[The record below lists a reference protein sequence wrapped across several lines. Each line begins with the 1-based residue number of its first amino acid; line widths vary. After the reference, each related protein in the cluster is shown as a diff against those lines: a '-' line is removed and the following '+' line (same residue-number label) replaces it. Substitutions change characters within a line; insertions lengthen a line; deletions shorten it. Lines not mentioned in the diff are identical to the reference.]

1 MIARGHY
8 ACTPVCR
15 VYVRLAAVLALA
27 LMASGCVAAA
37 ALPALGL
44 SAMGD
49 VAGAG
54 AKAGIDYTFG
64 GTAYRTFSAPLD
76 DVRCAVLQSFT
87 DLEIDI
93 TEDET
98 PDDGSARISAEAFKR
113 TIIVQLEPVTPAL
126 TRLKMVVRRGWFG
139 RDRATSTELIEQTA
153 RTLNDIRSVGGASP
167 RAP

>member
-1 MIARGHY
+1 VY
-8 ACTPVCR
+8 A
-15 VYVRLAAVLALA
+15 RLAAVLALS
-27 LMASGCVAAA
+27 LMASGCVAVA

-44 SAMGD
+44 AAMGD

-54 AKAGIDYTFG
+54 TKAGIEYSIG

-76 DVRCAVLQSFT
+76 DVRCAVLQSFS

-98 PDDGSARISAEAFKR
+98 PDDGTAQISAEAFRRKITVR
-113 TIIVQLEPVTPAL
+113 LEPVTPVL

-139 RDRATSTELIEQTA
+139 RDKATSTELIEQTA
-153 RTLNDIRSVGGASP
+153 RTLTAIKPIADASP

>member
-1 MIARGHY
+1 
-8 ACTPVCR
+8 

-27 LMASGCVAAA
+27 LVTSGCVAVA

-44 SAMGD
+44 AAMSD
-49 VAGAG
+49 AAGAG
-54 AKAGIDYTFG
+54 AKAGLDYTFG

-76 DVRCAVLQSFT
+76 DVRWALLQSFN

-98 PDDGSARISAEAFKR
+98 SDDGSATISAEAFKR
-113 TIIVQLEPVTPAL
+113 KIAVQLEPVTPAL

-139 RDRATSTELIEQTA
+139 RDRATSTELIEQTERA
-153 RTLNDIRSVGGASP
+153 LAEIRTFAGASP

>member
-1 MIARGHY
+1 M
-8 ACTPVCR
+8 
-15 VYVRLAAVLALA
+15 YVRLAGVLALA
-27 LMASGCVAAA
+27 LMTSGCVAAA

-54 AKAGIDYTFG
+54 AKAGIDYTIG
-64 GTAYRTFSAPLD
+64 GTAYRTFSAPLE
-76 DVRCAVLQSFT
+76 DVRCAVLQSFG

-93 TEDET
+93 MEDET
-98 PDDGSARISAEAFKR
+98 SDDGRAKISAEALERKI
-113 TIIVQLEPVTPAL
+113 TVELEPLTPAL

-139 RDRATSTELIEQTA
+139 RDRATSAELIEQTWRA
-153 RTLNDIRSVGGASP
+153 LAEIRTLAGASP

>member
-1 MIARGHY
+1 M
-8 ACTPVCR
+8 T
-15 VYVRLAAVLALA
+15 
-27 LMASGCVAAA
+27 SGCIAAA

-54 AKAGIDYTFG
+54 AKAGIDYSIG
-64 GTAYRTFSAPLD
+64 RTAYRTFSAPLD
-76 DVRCAVLQSFT
+76 DVRCAVLQTFS
-87 DLEIDI
+87 DLEIEI

-98 PDDGSARISAEAFKR
+98 SDDGNAQIVAEALKLKIR
-113 TIIVQLEPVTPAL
+113 VQLEPVTPAL
-126 TRLKMVVRRGWFG
+126 TRLRMTVRRGWFG

-153 RTLNDIRSVGGASP
+153 RALNDIRPIAGASP

>member
-1 MIARGHY
+1 MPAVY
-8 ACTPVCR
+8 A
-15 VYVRLAAVLALA
+15 RLATVLALA

-64 GTAYRTFSAPLD
+64 GTAYRTFSAPLE
-76 DVRCAVLQSFT
+76 DVRCAVLQSFS

-93 TEDET
+93 TEEET
-98 PDDGSARISAEAFKR
+98 DDDGSARISAEAFKR
-113 TIIVQLEPVTPAL
+113 SITVKLEAVTPAL

-139 RDRATSTELIEQTA
+139 RDRATSTELIEQATRA
-153 RTLNDIRSVGGASP
+153 LSDIRPIAGASP

>member
-1 MIARGHY
+1 MHATPAVY
-8 ACTPVCR
+8 A
-15 VYVRLAAVLALA
+15 RLAAVLALA

-54 AKAGIDYTFG
+54 AKAGIDYSIG

-76 DVRCAVLQSFT
+76 DVRCAVLQSFS

-93 TEDET
+93 AEDET
-98 PDDGSARISAEAFKR
+98 PDDDSVKISAEAFRRKI
-113 TIIVQLEPVTPAL
+113 TVQLEAVTPAL

-139 RDRATSTELIEQTA
+139 RDRATATELIEQAA
-153 RTLNDIRSVGGASP
+153 RALADIRPIAGASP

>member
-1 MIARGHY
+1 M
-8 ACTPVCR
+8 
-15 VYVRLAAVLALA
+15 YVRLAAVLALA
-27 LMASGCVAAA
+27 LMTSGCVAAA

-49 VAGAG
+49 VTGAG
-54 AKAGIDYTFG
+54 AKASIDYTIG

-76 DVRCAVLQSFT
+76 DVRCALLQTLS

-93 TEDET
+93 IEDET
-98 PDDGSARISAEAFKR
+98 PDDGSAEIVAEALKR
-113 TIIVQLEPVTPAL
+113 KIRVQLEPVTPAL
-126 TRLKMVVRRGWFG
+126 TRLKMTVRRGWFG

-153 RTLNDIRSVGGASP
+153 RALAEIRTLAGASP